1 MHLISTFVRGAVREV
16 FSTMLSM
23 EVICDEEVDDQL
35 LPPTSVGGVS
45 GGVGFTGKMSGML
58 YLNLP
63 VDFAKKCGGQILGS
77 EELSDTEVNDVV
89 GELTNMVT
97 GNLKSKMADRGF
109 NCTLSIPNVIRGGQ
123 ISIDASQASIAL
135 YNVFTESASGSTITI
150 LVFARLKE

>member
-23 EVICDEEVDDQL
+23 EVVCDEDLDDQL
-35 LPPTSVGGVS
+35 LPPTQVDGVS
-45 GGVGFTGKMSGML
+45 GSVGFTGKMSGVL

-63 VDFAKKCGGQILGS
+63 DPFAEKCGTQILGS
-77 EELSDTEVNDVV
+77 ETLSQSEVNDVV

-123 ISIDASQASIAL
+123 ISIDASQASISL
-135 YNVFTESASGSTITI
+135 HNVFREPTTGTTITV